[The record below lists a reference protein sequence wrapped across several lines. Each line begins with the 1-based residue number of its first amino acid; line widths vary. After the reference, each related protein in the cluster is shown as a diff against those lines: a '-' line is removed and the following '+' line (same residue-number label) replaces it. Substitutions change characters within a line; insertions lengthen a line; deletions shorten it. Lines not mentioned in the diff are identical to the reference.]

1 MSDTNVSITF
11 EDQGNKARYVAT
23 VPGVAEEAELTLSK
37 LSDALW
43 IADHT
48 GVPDSMRGMGVGK
61 ALVEHLIVEM
71 RAAGRQI
78 MPLCP
83 FVRAQ
88 AQKHPEWADVIQQ
101 R

>member
-1 MSDTNVSITF
+1 MSHVIDIVF
-11 EDQGNKARYVAT
+11 EDQGNKARYVARI
-23 VPGVAEEAELTLSK
+23 PGMDAEAELTLSK
-37 LSDALW
+37 LSDTLW

-48 GVPDSMRGMGVGK
+48 GVPDAMRGTGAGK
-61 ALVEHLIVEM
+61 ALVARLVEDM

-88 AQKHPEWADVIQQ
+88 AARNPDYRDVIQG
-101 R
+101 